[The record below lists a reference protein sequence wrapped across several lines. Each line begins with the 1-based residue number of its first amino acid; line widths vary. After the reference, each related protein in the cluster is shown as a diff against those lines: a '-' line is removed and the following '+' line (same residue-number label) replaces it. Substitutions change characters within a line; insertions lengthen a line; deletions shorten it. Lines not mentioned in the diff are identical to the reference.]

1 MPSGSHTWQG
11 SPRVQQE
18 PVGSLLPPWWL
29 QHVARKFHGEI
40 NTAVVCCFA
49 NMNGIPPYHVPQRN
63 KQHENPLSGLV
74 IDLTCLNQ
82 TKTESGCREVI

>member
-1 MPSGSHTWQG
+1 MVRST
-11 SPRVQQE
+11 QQL
-18 PVGSLLPPWWL
+18 S
-29 QHVARKFHGEI
+29 
-40 NTAVVCCFA
+40 VVFA

-82 TKTESGCREVI
+82 TKTESGCREVIQNQLPG